1 MQLVDFRTAVG
12 RRAGVPASD
21 DLLDDEINGALFEI
35 AQKVSWP
42 WLTLVETISIDGAG
56 DGTIADGTIGS
67 GVAGDPLSSGSLD
80 AWLVPADFRQAL
92 SVVHDGEPLRYVV
105 PADADVLRYPTG
117 WWIDY
122 EAPISLVLLNGDN
135 LEGAVALRYMAH
147 ETVLVAD
154 GDTPKIPPPYDDVVV
169 LLAAASLLEG
179 RHDEQKRADRLRA
192 RAEIRIFD
200 MRKHA
205 DPSKAGSYHHR
216 VSRGVPF

>member
-1 MQLVDFRTAVG
+1 MQLVDFRIRVG
-12 RRAGVPASD
+12 RKAGVPASD
-21 DLLDDEINGALFEI
+21 DLLDDEINGALLEI
-35 AQKVSWP
+35 AQKATWP
-42 WLTLVETISIDGAG
+42 WLTLIQTISLVGAG
-56 DGTIADGTIGS
+56 DGTIGDGTIGS
-67 GVAGDPLSSGSLD
+67 GTLGDHLASGDLD
-80 AWLVPADFRQAL
+80 AWLVPTDFRQAL
-92 SVVHDGEPLRYVV
+92 SVTFDGEAVRYLVG
-105 PADADVLRYPTG
+105 ADADILRYPTG

-122 EAPISLVLLNGDN
+122 EPPVSLVFLNGDN

-154 GDTPKIPPPYDDVVV
+154 GDTPKIPSAYDDVVV

-192 RAEIRIFD
+192 RVDERIFD

-216 VSRGVPF
+216 VSQGVPF